1 MPVSSEL
8 VLLEPLISR
17 SCRLRHLSTIMRP
30 SPTERQVSFPTLS
43 YKSWLLHRQ
52 FQADIS
58 SMQTPVLFRSGMELR
73 RLSRLPRRW
82 ESPAQAILLEEDK
95 DERVR

>member
-17 SCRLRHLSTIMRP
+17 SCRLRHLSTITRP
-30 SPTERQVSFPTLS
+30 SPTERQVSFPTLR

-52 FQADIS
+52 FQVDIS
-58 SMQTPVLFRSGMELR
+58 SMRTPVLFRSGMELR
-73 RLSRLPRRW
+73 RLSLLPRLW
-82 ESPAQAILLEEDK
+82 KSPAQATLLEEVNDQ
-95 DERVR
+95 RV